1 MWLSVCAFYS
11 TILCCRRLKEVLVM
25 SKAYAIARI
34 GANAR
39 NCDRLDSARL
49 QNHILLPDGLLRYMM
64 ATIAA
69 IIMQQQGREWGVI
82 STGARRPSFCAD
94 GRDVNA
100 CLDMQEDSDSGG
112 VADSRNSDISSAN

>member
-1 MWLSVCAFYS
+1 MQSP
-11 TILCCRRLKEVLVM
+11 
-25 SKAYAIARI
+25 RI
-34 GANAR
+34 DANAR
-39 NCDRLDSARL
+39 NCNSLDSARL
-49 QNHILLPDGLLRYMM
+49 QNHILPSDGLLRYMM

-82 STGARRPSFCAD
+82 STGARRPSFSAD

-112 VADSRNSDISSAN
+112 VADSRNSVTSSTN